1 MNFFTRY
8 CFAAVSEKIAA
19 QVSAGA
25 TLGYLK
31 QEQSLKSLFNYDML
45 PNQNSFVTIAS
56 NGQIRVSAQSVAEAK
71 IAIKELKLK
80 KKEYA
85 LAKRE
90 ISQQQK
96 QIRAEYTDAVRQR
109 GSKFIGG
116 GNIGRI
122 VRTVQTINRDADRRA
137 LAQQLA
143 PLEQQKNAIDTVIN
157 AIDQAILQV
166 EMYIV
171 KNS

>member
-1 MNFFTRY
+1 MG
-8 CFAAVSEKIAA
+8 EKITGY
-19 QVSAGA
+19 VSAEA
-25 TLGYLK
+25 MLGHLK
-31 QEQSLKSLFNYDML
+31 QKSSLQSLINYDML

-56 NGQIRVSAQSVAEAK
+56 NGQIHVSARSAAEAK

-85 LAKRE
+85 LVKRE

-109 GSKFIGG
+109 GSKFRGG

-143 PLEQQKNAIDTVIN
+143 PLEQQKNVVDTMIN

-166 EMYIV
+166 EMYLIQ
-171 KNS
+171 NS